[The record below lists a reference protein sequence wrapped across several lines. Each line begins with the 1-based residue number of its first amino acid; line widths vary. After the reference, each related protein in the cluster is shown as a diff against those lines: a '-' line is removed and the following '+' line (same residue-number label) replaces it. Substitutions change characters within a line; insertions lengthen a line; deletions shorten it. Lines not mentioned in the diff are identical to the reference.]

1 MLNLNCHT
9 IREIAHQP
17 KMWMDTYD
25 IVLSR
30 KQEIEEFL
38 SKNSIGKDTEIIGV
52 SNVREAVDRVI

>member
-25 IVLSR
+25 IVLSQ

-38 SKNSIGKDTEIIGV
+38 SKNSIDKNTEIILTGAG
-52 SNVREAVDRVI
+52 SSA